1 VTVILPKCHR
11 LLISIAQLE
20 TINEYRSI
28 EIYKIEIPKSWT
40 IKWMEKSWNTSRLPH
55 IDSRDSQQ
63 ANNPRGAHLHT
74 PGTDLSS
81 SHNDTYTLPNLVSG
95 KSYVITVVVD
105 NNVLD
110 ENYNIGGDSVKSP
123 RGILNYKLS
132 GYS

>member
-1 VTVILPKCHR
+1 
-11 LLISIAQLE
+11 
-20 TINEYRSI
+20 
-28 EIYKIEIPKSWT
+28 
-40 IKWMEKSWNTSRLPH
+40 MEKSRNTSRLPP

-63 ANNPRGAHLHT
+63 ANIPRGAHLHT
-74 PGTDLSS
+74 PGIDLSS